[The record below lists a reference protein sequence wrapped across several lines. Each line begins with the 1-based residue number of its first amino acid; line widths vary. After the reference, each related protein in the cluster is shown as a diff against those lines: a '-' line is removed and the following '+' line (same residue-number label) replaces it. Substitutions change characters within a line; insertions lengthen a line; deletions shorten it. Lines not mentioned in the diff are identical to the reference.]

1 MTPKPPP
8 PPAAT
13 LSDDQLVHHLRA
25 ASRLE
30 DAPESLIQRALGL
43 LPAAAPA
50 PLPSWSELGAGL
62 RRVLAALV
70 LDTAGAPA
78 PALGLRSGAASVRQL
93 LFSAEGRDID
103 LRVTPVAAGAGRWM
117 LVGQVLG
124 PDLAG
129 RVLLCAVPTYPLP
142 PGEVPDQHAAV
153 LTDLAEFRFGPVPA
167 GRWQLVLLTEDMVL
181 ELPAF
186 DVPAAG

>member
-1 MTPKPPP
+1 MTPKPPL
-8 PPAAT
+8 PPAASS
-13 LSDDQLVHHLRA
+13 SDDTLVRHLRA

-30 DAPESLIQRALGL
+30 DAPESLIQRVLALM
-43 LPAAAPA
+43 PADAPA
-50 PLPSWSELGAGL
+50 PLPSWRELGAGL

-70 LDTAGAPA
+70 LDTADAPA
-78 PALGLRSGAASVRQL
+78 PALGLRSRAAGVRQL

-103 LRVTPVAAGAGRWM
+103 LRVTPVVVGAGRWM

-129 RVLLCAVPTYPLP
+129 RVLLCAVPTLPLP
-142 PGEVPDQHAAV
+142 PGEAPDQHAAT
-153 LTDLAEFRFGPVPA
+153 LDELAEFRFGPVPA
-167 GRWQLVLLTEDMVL
+167 GRWQLVLVTDDLVL

-186 DVPAAG
+186 DVPSAG